1 MVESSLTCEISIQSK
16 IPIFKGLPMKTTRAI
31 SGSHKSCSDGKM
43 TGPRP
48 AGLSSKIVTFGYFH
62 WIPLIEKWGMILRD
76 DNIPC
81 YLAFQ
86 DALLGRQASKTV
98 RQSSG
103 SAR

>member
-1 MVESSLTCEISIQSK
+1 
-16 IPIFKGLPMKTTRAI
+16 MKTTRAI

-86 DALLGRQASKTV
+86 DALLQGFEIKQNAP
-98 RQSSG
+98 
-103 SAR
+103 